1 MAGGCLGWPVHDG
14 WRALVAV
21 KSPAR
26 LLGAISDEKVCA
38 RLAIER
44 RSLRAKAI

>member
-1 MAGGCLGWPVHDG
+1 LAGGCLGWPVHDG
-14 WRALVAV
+14 WRVLVAV
-21 KSPAR
+21 KSPAS
-26 LLGAISDEKVCA
+26 LPDAISEEKVCA